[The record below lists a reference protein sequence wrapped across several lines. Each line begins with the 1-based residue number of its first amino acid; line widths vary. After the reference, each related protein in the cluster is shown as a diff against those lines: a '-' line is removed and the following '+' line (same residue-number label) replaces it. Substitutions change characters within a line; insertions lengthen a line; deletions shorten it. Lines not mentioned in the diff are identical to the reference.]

1 MLQVRRG
8 HEWEDQYAFALEP
21 VYLIDFEMANW
32 FTSTHPQSRFVRTL
46 TAQRTTRVVRYVLR
60 YPMFT
65 EIRDSGTQTRE
76 ISRGELLPLLRS
88 VFLIDLPDDTVFP
101 AIDGTAERARA

>member
-1 MLQVRRG
+1 
-8 HEWEDQYAFALEP
+8 
-21 VYLIDFEMANW
+21 
-32 FTSTHPQSRFVRTL
+32 
-46 TAQRTTRVVRYVLR
+46 
-60 YPMFT
+60 MFT